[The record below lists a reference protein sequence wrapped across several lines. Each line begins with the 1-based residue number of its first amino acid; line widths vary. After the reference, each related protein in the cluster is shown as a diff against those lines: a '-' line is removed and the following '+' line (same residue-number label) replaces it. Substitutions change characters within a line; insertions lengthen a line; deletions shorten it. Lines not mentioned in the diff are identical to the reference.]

1 MCHRSAPTL
10 TAIFTP
16 SPVLNSV
23 PAGVLLVSPRKSSTI
38 CLLFSKPPMD
48 MTTPFLARMFT
59 VSPALSIST
68 PMTARLTGSWNSFV
82 AGDMYHTSMLSPM
95 DMTLLR

>member
-1 MCHRSAPTL
+1 M
-10 TAIFTP
+10 
-16 SPVLNSV
+16 V
-23 PAGVLLVSPRKSSTI
+23 
-38 CLLFSKPPMD
+38 

-68 PMTARLTGSWNSFV
+68 PMTARLTGSWKSFV
-82 AGDMYHTSMLSPM
+82 AGDMYHTSMLSLM